1 MLTLY
6 HAPMSRSSRLVTLVE
21 DLRAQDKVTIREV
34 TITRE
39 GGAGAPDPSNPHP
52 EKKVPALDH
61 DGTVIVESIA
71 IAQHLCELFPEAGL
85 LPPTGTPERAK
96 CLEWLAYYA
105 GVIEPVV
112 VAMYL
117 KLDSPAYARTFRDWP
132 AVVTRLTQALD
143 KTPYLIG
150 QTYTVADLIVHSLF
164 NWMPDLVPDHAGI
177 RDWHQR
183 MQARPAAQHT
193 MQRDQAS
200 MAAMT
205 VE

>member
-6 HAPMSRSSRLVTLVE
+6 HAPMTRSSRLVTLIE
-21 DLRAQDKVTIREV
+21 ELGARDRVTIREV
-34 TITRE
+34 TITRD
-39 GGAGAPDPSNPHP
+39 GGAAAPDPANPHP

-71 IAQHLCELFPEAGL
+71 IAQHLCTLFPEAGL
-85 LPPTGTPERAK
+85 LPPVGTPGHAK
-96 CLEWLAYYA
+96 CLEWLAFYA

-117 KLDSPAYARTFRDWP
+117 KIDNPGFARTFRDWP
-132 AVVTRLTQALD
+132 AVTARITAALD
-143 KTPYLIG
+143 DQPYLVG
-150 QTYTVADLIVHSLF
+150 GRYSVADLIVHSLF
-164 NWMPDLVPDHAGI
+164 DWMPDLVPDHAGT

-183 MQARPAAQHT
+183 LQARPAARHT
-193 MQRDQAS
+193 MERDKAA